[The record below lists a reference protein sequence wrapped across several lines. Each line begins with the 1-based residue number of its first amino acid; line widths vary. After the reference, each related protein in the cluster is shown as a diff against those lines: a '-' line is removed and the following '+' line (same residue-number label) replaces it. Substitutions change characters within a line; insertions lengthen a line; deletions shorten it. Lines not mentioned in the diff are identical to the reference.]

1 MLVGTPVAPWI
12 VANLIV
18 EATESVGDL
27 ISIKTETSV
36 AAGEGAKVAVPSVLV
51 VDDSMINCLVLRYYL
66 APTNYRVD
74 EAHTG
79 AEALAKVKDH
89 RYDFIV
95 MDLLMPEMD
104 GFEAMREIRCWEDE
118 QGAAPTCIIIAL
130 TGWELREAEMESL
143 LCGADAHLTKP
154 ISQTRLLDILD
165 EHRKRQS

>member
-1 MLVGTPVAPWI
+1 MG
-12 VANLIV
+12 
-18 EATESVGDL
+18 EL
-27 ISIKTETSV
+27 ISIKTETP
-36 AAGEGAKVAVPSVLV
+36 AKTEECTTDVSPSVLI

-66 APTNYRVD
+66 APTHYTID

-79 AEALAKVKDH
+79 VEAVAKMKEH

-118 QGAAPTCIIIAL
+118 QGAAPACIIIAL
-130 TGWELREAEMESL
+130 TGWELKEAELESL

-165 EHRKRQS
+165 AHRKPR